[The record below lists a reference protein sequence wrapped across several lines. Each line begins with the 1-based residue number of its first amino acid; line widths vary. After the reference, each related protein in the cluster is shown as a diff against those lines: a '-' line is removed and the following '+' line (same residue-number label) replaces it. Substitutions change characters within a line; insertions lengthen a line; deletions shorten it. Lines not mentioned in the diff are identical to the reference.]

1 MIHSK
6 EKARLVWVNRMAQG
20 FRLVSGISADRFQE
34 LDKACGLVEMLFDS
48 YEAGHEVAG
57 SYTIEAM
64 YNRIPNQHGIH
75 PYSEE
80 RCLEAGVN

>member
-6 EKARLVWVNRMAQG
+6 EKAKLVWVNRMAQG
-20 FRLVSGISADRFQE
+20 FRLVSGISTDRFQE

-64 YNRIPNQHGIH
+64 YNRIPIQYSIH
-75 PYSEE
+75 PYSEQ
-80 RCLEAGVN
+80 RCIEVGVN